1 MIDNLNAGSEVN
13 VVERDEFGEACE
25 AAGYFFITE
34 IHGYVLCSPYI
45 NRGGRTLDDIDE
57 VLEYFNAQT
66 AEQESADIYVFPVE
80 DCYKTIQEAKEALKD
95 EIGDDEDDENA

>member
-1 MIDNLNAGSEVN
+1 MIDNLNAGSEVS
-13 VVERDEFGEACE
+13 VVERDEWGEACE
-25 AAGYFFITE
+25 ASKYFFVTE

-45 NRGGRTLDDIDE
+45 IRGGRTLDDIDE

-66 AEQESADIYVFPVE
+66 AEQESADIYVFPAE

-95 EIGDDEDDENA
+95 EIGDDEKE